1 VQIQIRQERI
11 FKVIIGWLT
20 IIEINPTRIKFP
32 SIKLYYQMPISVRL
46 GSMVFRVSVV
56 YDNES
61 PSLRNTNI
69 RIIIYTT
76 WTATVATERVIIK
89 NAATSSGA
97 EI

>member
-1 VQIQIRQERI
+1 
-11 FKVIIGWLT
+11 
-20 IIEINPTRIKFP
+20 
-32 SIKLYYQMPISVRL
+32 MPISVRL

-61 PSLRNTNI
+61 PSLRNTNV
-69 RIIIYTT
+69 RIIYKGTT
-76 WTATVATERVIIK
+76 TVATERVIIK